1 MQTAPFTTSSEAR
14 ATTSA
19 TTSSGALAA
28 TSPIRLLMLP
38 AVLERVTISRSGW
51 YIGIREGRYPAPVRL
66 SPRRVAW
73 RESDINRLIQQ
84 LAAE

>member
-1 MQTAPFTTSSEAR
+1 
-14 ATTSA
+14 
-19 TTSSGALAA
+19 
-28 TSPIRLLMLP
+28 MLP